1 MTTYL
6 IPIIISCAINMS
18 LICYK
23 KKKFINTITIQD
35 YCESQMDAQN
45 QNDFVW
51 CADKNTQNQTL
62 SQGVPNPSKSFNEIS
77 GGRNEHNFSH
87 VEAASPRAKDHS
99 NIDVDSSEVTISI
112 AALHQ
117 SSVEIE
123 AKLES
128 LGERESLP
136 DFIHATL
143 NDRIRR
149 ENQEKCNAQILSAK
163 RSLITNVCLIFFF
176 MASHCIVVLLPEKE
190 RIYFCV
196 IVFAIA
202 KGAMP
207 ICTTIANFGT
217 VQFVISQYLTN
228 LKFI

>member
-1 MTTYL
+1 
-6 IPIIISCAINMS
+6 MS

-23 KKKFINTITIQD
+23 KKKFQNTITIQD
-35 YCESQMDAQN
+35 YCDSQMDDHN
-45 QNDFVW
+45 QNDFIW
-51 CADKNTQNQTL
+51 CADKTTQNQTT
-62 SQGVPNPSKSFNEIS
+62 SQNVPNPSQSFNEIS
-77 GGRNEHNFSH
+77 DGSSDHNFSH
-87 VEAASPRAKDHS
+87 DPLEAVSPRAENQS
-99 NIDVDSSEVTISI
+99 NIDADSSELTISI
-112 AALHQ
+112 AALHH
-117 SSVEIE
+117 SSPEIE

-136 DFIHATL
+136 DFIHSTL
-143 NDRIRR
+143 NDRINR
-149 ENQEKCNAQILSAK
+149 ENQEKCNAQILCAK

-176 MASHCIVVLLPEKE
+176 MVSHCIVVLLPEKE
-190 RIYFCV
+190 RFYFTV